1 MEAAMVDDFS
11 AHKSAEEA
19 HERVHHAEGP
29 RWIPI
34 AASVLAVL
42 AALANLLSNQRS
54 TEALVAKN
62 DAILATTQASDQYN
76 FYQAHRL
83 RETVYQAAI
92 DAHAGAAPSALRTVA
107 AHERAREPAIL
118 RTAKTLEARAAAES
132 ARSESAL
139 NSHETLE
146 IAVTLFDVAI
156 VLVSISALVGSRLL
170 PIVASTASV
179 VAIFFFLRGLF

>member
-1 MEAAMVDDFS
+1 MVDDFS

-19 HERVHHAEGP
+19 HERAHHSEGP

-34 AASVLAVL
+34 AASILAVL

-62 DAILATTQASDQYN
+62 NAILATAQASDQYN

-92 DAHAGAAPSALRTVA
+92 DAHPGVVSATLRSVA
-107 AHERAREPAIL
+107 SRERGREPAIL
-118 RTAKTLEARAAAES
+118 AHAKAFERRAIAEDT
-132 ARSESAL
+132 RSDVAL
-139 NSHETLE
+139 GSHETLE

-170 PIVASTASV
+170 PIVASIASV
-179 VAIFFFLRGLF
+179 VGAIFFLRGLV